1 MRSELPSPPAPRS
14 ADHTLQT
21 SIATDDDAFA
31 ALEERWSRL
40 LERATDPNTFL
51 SHEWLY
57 TWWTA
62 YRPEAELRIVLV
74 ERDGELMGIAPTMIE
89 VRRRAGIPFRVLRFI
104 GDGTCETDHMNFL
117 VDRDSQES
125 VLAALLGAVDRLA
138 WDAAHFNQ
146 MPERSE
152 NTRQLLDYARSRR
165 WRLSVEQAPCPI
177 RTMPASFEALL
188 SSLPARFRT
197 SLRSSRK
204 RLKEKHAVEFGLHR
218 DGEFEEALDT
228 LFRNHASRWQAKGQQ
243 GVFTDE
249 RKRRLYERLTP
260 LLHRRGWL
268 RFYYL
273 KLDGRIVAQE
283 YCFEHAGTVFL
294 LQEGFDYG
302 FARENVGNTLRG
314 MIFEHLISSGARAY
328 DFLAGT
334 SRHKASWSDAMP
346 NDLRIE
352 VARRGARGWLY
363 FQPPKLLARMKRRL
377 WRLHS
382 TDRAVANPGKETQ

>member
-1 MRSELPSPPAPRS
+1 MRGELPSPPAPRL

-40 LERATDPNTFL
+40 LERATDRNTFL

-62 YRPEAELRIVLV
+62 YRPAAELRIVLA
-74 ERDGELMGIAPTMIE
+74 ERDGELVGIAPTMIE

-104 GDGTCETDHMNFL
+104 GDGTFETDHMNFL
-117 VDRDSQES
+117 VDRDSRER
-125 VLAALLGAVDRLA
+125 VLAALLGAVNRLA

-152 NTRQLLDYARSRR
+152 NTRQLLDYVTSQR
-165 WRLSVEQAPCPI
+165 WRLSVEQTPCPI
-177 RTMPASFEALL
+177 RTMPPSFEALL
-188 SSLPARFRT
+188 SSLSARFRT
-197 SLRSSRK
+197 SLRSSRT
-204 RLKEKHAVEFGLHR
+204 RLKEKYAAEFGLHR
-218 DGEFEEALDT
+218 DGEFREALDA

-243 GVFTDE
+243 GVFTDP
-249 RKRRLYERLTP
+249 RKRRFYERLTP

-283 YCFEHAGTVFL
+283 YCFEHEGTVFL

-302 FARENVGNTLRG
+302 FARENVGNTLRS
-314 MIFEHLISSGARAY
+314 MVFEHLVASGARAY

-363 FQPPKLLARMKRRL
+363 SQPPKLLARMKLRLRRL
-377 WRLHS
+377 RNEEPAV
-382 TDRAVANPGKETQ
+382 TDPSGGTQ